1 MIRSSSLR
9 GPLAVTFIALAL
21 VLAWDACG
29 LDLAA
34 ARLFGLPFG
43 FPWRSSRPLIL
54 WMHEVPRFT
63 SWVLVVGLFVAIRWP
78 VWLLRRLDRSERVQL
93 AVTVLA
99 SVLAVSLIKTHSHT
113 SCPWDLQAFGGMAR
127 YVSHWQWGVDDG
139 GPGKCFP
146 AGHASAAFAWVG
158 GWFVFRRHAPA
169 IARRWLAVAV
179 LAGLALG
186 LGQQLRGAHYLSHTL
201 WTAWVCWSV
210 GLAIDAMAQRWRA
223 MRTPAPLDLNLN
235 RS

>member
-1 MIRSSSLR
+1 MIRSSLR
-9 GPLAVTFIALAL
+9 GPLAVTFIALL
-21 VLAWDACG
+21 MLLAWDASG

-34 ARLFGLPFG
+34 ARLFGMPFG

-54 WMHEVPRFT
+54 WMHEVPRFA
-63 SWVLVVGLFVAIRWP
+63 SWVLVIGLFAAIRWP
-78 VWLLRRLDRSERVQL
+78 MGVLHRLNRGERVQL
-93 AVTVLA
+93 AATVLA
-99 SVLAVSLIKTHSHT
+99 SVLAVSMIKTYSHT
-113 SCPWDLQAFGGMAR
+113 SCPWDLQAFGGVAR
-127 YVSHWQWGVDDG
+127 YVSHWQWGVGDG

-146 AGHASAAFAWVG
+146 AGHASAAFAYVG

-169 IARRWLAVAV
+169 IAWRWLAVAM

-186 LGQQLRGAHYLSHTL
+186 LGQQLRGAHYMSHTF

-210 GLAIDAMAQRWRA
+210 GFAIDAMARRRRA
-223 MRTPAPLDLNLN
+223 MRAPARLNLNLN